1 MKILFK
7 SAVTLCFIAIICIV
21 LSLLLSAMKE
31 MFISSWFIFN
41 KSVVVGVL
49 SGLALTCIIALIQLM
64 QYQRES
70 AKERAKQLGDFRRE
84 ADVFQAIVTES
95 ASTGELLTV
104 SDAQQQAL
112 GTTLARLNEISMRML
127 RGERFSPIQSATKQW
142 LKRLA
147 SPVSKAETAF
157 LTALLPLAEICHAA
171 EQAHHVLPYL
181 TDESEK
187 QKKRLLLGQSL
198 EQMLASFTRGG
209 ALDLAF
215 LQYENAINRFLGKRE
230 PQAKEVV

>member
-31 MFISSWFIFN
+31 IFISSWFIFN

-49 SGLALTCIIALIQLM
+49 SGLALTCIIALIQLL

-70 AKERAKQLGDFRRE
+70 AKERAVQLGDFCRE
-84 ADVFQAIVTES
+84 ANVFQAIVTES
-95 ASTGELLTV
+95 ANTAEMRTV
-104 SDAQQQAL
+104 SDAQQQVL
-112 GTTLARLNEISMRML
+112 GTTLTRLNELATRML

-147 SPVSKAETAF
+147 STVSKAETAF
-157 LTALLPLAEICHAA
+157 LTALLPLSEHCHAA

-187 QKKRLLLGQSL
+187 QKNRLLLHQSL
-198 EQMLASFTRGG
+198 EQMLASLARGG
-209 ALDLAF
+209 ALDLAL
-215 LQYENAINRFLGKRE
+215 LQYESAIHRFLGKRN
-230 PQAKEVV
+230 PQI

>member
-31 MFISSWFIFN
+31 IFISSWFIFN

-49 SGLALTCIIALIQLM
+49 SGLALTCIIALIQLL

-70 AKERAKQLGDFRRE
+70 AKERAVQLRDFRRE
-84 ADVFQAIVTES
+84 ADIFQAILTES
-95 ASTGELLTV
+95 ANTAEMHTV
-104 SDAQQQAL
+104 SDAQQQVL
-112 GTTLARLNEISMRML
+112 GTTLTRLNELATRML

-147 SPVSKAETAF
+147 SPVSKAEAAF
-157 LTALLPLAEICHAA
+157 LTALLPLSEHCHAA

-187 QKKRLLLGQSL
+187 QKNRLLLHQSL
-198 EQMLASFTRGG
+198 EQMLASLARGG
-209 ALDLAF
+209 ALDLAL
-215 LQYENAINRFLGKRE
+215 LQYESAINRFLGKRN
-230 PQAKEVV
+230 PQI

>member
-31 MFISSWFIFN
+31 IFISSWFIFN

-49 SGLALTCIIALIQLM
+49 SGLALTCIIALIQLL

-70 AKERAKQLGDFRRE
+70 AKERAVQLGDFRRE
-84 ADVFQAIVTES
+84 ANIFQAIVTES
-95 ASTGELLTV
+95 ANTAEMRTV
-104 SDAQQQAL
+104 SDAQQQVL
-112 GTTLARLNEISMRML
+112 GTTLTRLNELATRML

-157 LTALLPLAEICHAA
+157 LTALVPLSEHCHAA

-187 QKKRLLLGQSL
+187 QKNRLLLHQSL
-198 EQMLASFTRGG
+198 EQMLASLARGG
-209 ALDLAF
+209 ALDFAL
-215 LQYENAINRFLGKRE
+215 LQYESAINRFLGKRN
-230 PQAKEVV
+230 PQI

>member
-31 MFISSWFIFN
+31 MFISSWFVFN

-70 AKERAKQLGDFRRE
+70 AKERAEQLGDFRRE

-112 GTTLARLNEISMRML
+112 GTTLARLNELSMRML
-127 RGERFSPIQSATKQW
+127 RCERLSP
-142 LKRLA
+142 LKSGTAMRFKRFA
-147 SPVSKAETAF
+147 SPMTKTEGAF
-157 LTALLPLAEICHAA
+157 FTALLTFAENAHAA
-171 EQAHHVLPYL
+171 EHAHHILPYL
-181 TDESEK
+181 ADAAEI
-187 QKKRLLLGQSL
+187 QKNRSLLGQSL
-198 EQMLASFTRGG
+198 QQMLVSLAPNG
-209 ALDLAF
+209 ALDTDL
-215 LQYENAINRFLGKRE
+215 LQYQREIHRFLGI
-230 PQAKEVV
+230 KE